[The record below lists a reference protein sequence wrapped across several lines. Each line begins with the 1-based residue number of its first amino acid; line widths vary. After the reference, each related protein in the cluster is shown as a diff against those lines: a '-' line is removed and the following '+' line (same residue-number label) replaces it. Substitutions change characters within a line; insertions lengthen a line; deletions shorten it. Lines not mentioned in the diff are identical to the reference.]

1 MNDIIFAAHGL
12 SASAMEDSVA
22 MVLGERDNFYTL
34 ALTHDLGIDEFRRQL
49 TLLVARLRRA
59 SGRGILI
66 LTDMPAGTPYNV
78 SVQLALALAD
88 DNIDVL
94 SGTNFPMVLT
104 ALDQSDQ
111 PLAELTE
118 LVMETGR
125 EAINRFVAV
134 AYTPEDF

>member
-1 MNDIIFAAHGL
+1 MNDIIFTAHGL
-12 SASAMEDSVA
+12 SATAMEDSVA

-34 ALTHDLGIDEFRRQL
+34 ALTHDQGIDAFRRQL
-49 TLLVARLRRA
+49 ALLVARLRRDA
-59 SGRGILI
+59 ARGILI

-78 SVQLALALAD
+78 SVQLALAGE
-88 DNIDVL
+88 NMDVL

-104 ALDQSDQ
+104 ALDQSDL
-111 PLAELTE
+111 PLSDLTE